1 MLTRRKL
8 LYILEHKYGFNHIE
22 AQSCIADMTHDN
34 AYRLEDIDLILKD
47 YGSGKL
53 KVIWMQ
59 LLENRKMIY

>member
-22 AQSCIADMTHDN
+22 AQSCIADMTYDN
-34 AYRLEDIDLILKD
+34 AYRLEDIKYIVDN

-53 KVIWMQ
+53 RCIWSE
-59 LLENRKMIY
+59 LLNNRKIY